1 VSSQVAEYP
10 AIWIAGGCCS
20 GCSIS
25 LLNTVSP
32 NIANLLLDPVL
43 PGKHVNLR
51 FHATIMTAQGE
62 PAVQV
67 FRETAT
73 QKPNE
78 YLLLVEGAVPTAAD
92 GIFCTLGDVGGHHL
106 TMLDTMLELAQ
117 NALAVISVGTCS
129 SFGGIPSGAP
139 NPTGAKSVREALA
152 EAGISKPLINVPGC
166 PPHPDWLVGTIASVL
181 LTGLPAA
188 SDLDAAQRPK
198 AFYGRLIHDNC
209 PRRGFFD
216 VGHFA
221 RHTSEPGCLYEI
233 GCKGPMT
240 YADCSIRRWNNGV
253 NWCIGSGAPCIGCVE
268 PGFPDKLQPMAI
280 KMTTPDLERFK
291 ISAEKLRRTSGME
304 EPYAYTSH
312 H

>member
-1 VSSQVAEYP
+1 MPSQVAEYP

-51 FHATIMTAQGE
+51 FHATIMTSQGE

-67 FRETAT
+67 FHETAT
-73 QKPNE
+73 QKPNQ
-78 YLLLVEGAVPTAAD
+78 YLLLVEGSIPTAAA
-92 GIFCTLGDVGGHHL
+92 GMFCTIGEATRGRTQSHHL
-106 TMLDTMLELAQ
+106 TMLDTMLELAES
-117 NALAVISVGTCS
+117 ALAVISVGTCA
-129 SFGGIPSGAP
+129 SFGGIPAGAP
-139 NPTGAKSVREALA
+139 NPSGAKSVREVLA

-166 PPHPDWLVGTIASVL
+166 PPHPDWLVGTISSVL
-181 LTGLPAA
+181 LNGLPSAD
-188 SDLDAAQRPK
+188 DLDAALRPK
-198 AFYGRLIHDNC
+198 AFYGRLVHDNC

-221 RHTSEPGCLYEI
+221 RHTGDQGCLYEI

-240 YADCSIRRWNNGV
+240 YADCSLRRWNNGV

-280 KMTTPDLERFK
+280 KMTAPDLERFR
-291 ISAEKLRRTSGME
+291 ISADKLRL
-304 EPYAYTSH
+304 SH
-312 H
+312 GCSSSA

>member
-1 VSSQVAEYP
+1 MPSQVAEYP

-20 GCSIS
+20 GCSVS

-32 NIANLLLDPVL
+32 NIANFLLDPVV

-67 FRETAT
+67 FREAANQT
-73 QKPNE
+73 PNE

-106 TMLDTMLELAQ
+106 TMHDVLLELAQ
-117 NALAVISVGTCS
+117 NALAVISVGTCA

-139 NPTGAKSVREALA
+139 NPTGSKSVGQALA

-181 LTGLPAA
+181 LTGLPTAD
-188 SDLDAAQRPK
+188 DLDAAQRPK
-198 AFYGRLIHDNC
+198 AFYGRLVHDNC

-221 RHTSEPGCLYEI
+221 RHTGEQGCLYEI

-240 YADCSIRRWNNGV
+240 YADCSLRRWNNGV

-268 PGFPDKLQPMAI
+268 PGFPDKLQPMAK
-280 KMTTPDLERFK
+280 KMTPPDIERFK
-291 ISAEKLRRTSGME
+291 ISADRLRLSQ
-304 EPYAYTSH
+304 
-312 H
+312 

>member
-1 VSSQVAEYP
+1 MVF
-10 AIWIAGGCCS
+10 
-20 GCSIS
+20 
-25 LLNTVSP
+25 LTTVEWG
-32 NIANLLLDPVL
+32 ATVL
-43 PGKHVNLR
+43 PGKHINLR

-67 FRETAT
+67 FRETAS

-78 YLLLVEGAVPTAAD
+78 YLLLVEGAVPTAQE

-106 TMLDTMLELAQ
+106 TMMDTLLELAQ
-117 NALAVISVGTCS
+117 NALAVIAVGTCA

-139 NPTGAKSVREALA
+139 NPTGSKSVRDALA
-152 EAGISKPLINVPGC
+152 NADISKPLISVSGC

-181 LTGLPAA
+181 LKGLPAA
-188 SDLDAAQRPK
+188 DDLDAVLRPK

-216 VGHFA
+216 VGQFA
-221 RHTSEPGCLYEI
+221 RHTGDPGCLYEI

-253 NWCIGSGAPCIGCVE
+253 NWCIGSGAPCIGCAE
-268 PGFPDKLQPMAI
+268 PGFPDKLQPMAK
-280 KMTTPDLERFK
+280 KMSGADLDRFK
-291 ISAEKLRRTSGME
+291 IRLDRLQPRQ
-304 EPYAYTSH
+304 
-312 H
+312 